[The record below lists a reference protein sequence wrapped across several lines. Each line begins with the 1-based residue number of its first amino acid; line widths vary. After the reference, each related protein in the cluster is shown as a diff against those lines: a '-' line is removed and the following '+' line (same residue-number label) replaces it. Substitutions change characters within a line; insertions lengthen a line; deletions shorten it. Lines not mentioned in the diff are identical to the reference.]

1 MYSIFCWQ
9 SAISA
14 RPCWSAV
21 EELLRSTG
29 GAGARRKRG
38 ATGGKGGKEGS
49 KGGRWV
55 ERLKREAPQQLPI
68 IGGAVPF
75 P

>member
-1 MYSIFCWQ
+1 MVPAHGVSEVQ
-9 SAISA
+9 
-14 RPCWSAV
+14 
-21 EELLRSTG
+21 
-29 GAGARRKRG
+29 RG
-38 ATGGKGGKEGS
+38 ERGGKEGS